1 MARFPL
7 RLYHA
12 ASDPAVTSNAR
23 RDWEQVIG
31 HFPGTFVH
39 FSMRPRVARCF
50 CINAKTPNTRKA
62 YYRAVNQFFTWCE
75 QQGLSLEQ
83 IEPVLIAAYIEGL
96 MTIHTD
102 ATVKQHLAAIRGLFD
117 FLVTGH
123 IVLMNPAAS
132 VRGPKIVMRKG
143 KTPVLTA
150 EETGHLLASIDT
162 GSLTGLRDRALIA
175 IMAYSLARVSAVIR
189 MDVQDYFPQGKRYF
203 FRLHEKGGK
212 YHEVPAHHQAEEYVD
227 VYLETADIAGEKK
240 KPLFRSLT
248 PKRTLSENRLRRTK
262 VWEMIKRR
270 ANQAGLPETTTCHTF
285 RATGITTYLEN
296 GGSIEKAQRMA
307 GHADPKTT
315 GLYDRTNDSVSL
327 DEIERIRYPS

>member
-1 MARFPL
+1 MARMTNALIIPNGYQSL
-7 RLYHA
+7 TLADKGVPVVVADAGDR
-12 ASDPAVTSNAR
+12 ASYRFIEYFTATIRN
-23 RDWEQVIG
+23 
-31 HFPGTFVH
+31 
-39 FSMRPRVARCF
+39 
-50 CINAKTPNTRKA
+50 PNTRQA
-62 YYRAVNQFFTWCE
+62 YYRAVSQFFNWCE
-75 QQGLSLEQ
+75 QQGCTLEQ
-83 IEPVLIAAYIEGL
+83 IEPVLIATYIEGL
-96 MTIHTD
+96 MTVHTD

-123 IVLMNPAAS
+123 IVTMNPAAS

-150 EETGHLLASIDT
+150 EEMGQLLTSIKTD
-162 GSLTGLRDRALIA
+162 SLAGLRDRALIA
-175 IMAYSLARVSAVIR
+175 IMAYSLARVSAVIA
-189 MDVQDYFPQGKRYF
+189 MNVQDYFPQGKRYF

-212 YHEVPAHHQAEEYVD
+212 YHEVPAHHRAEAYVD
-227 VYLETADIAGEKK
+227 AYLEATSITNEKK

-248 PKRTLSENRLRRTK
+248 PQGTLSENRLRRTK

-270 ANQAGLPETTTCHTF
+270 ARQAELPETTTCHTF

-315 GLYDRTNDSVSL
+315 GLYDRTSDKVSL

>member
-1 MARFPL
+1 MARMANALIIPNAQQAL
-7 RLYHA
+7 TLADKGVPIVVTKAGDR
-12 ASDPAVTSNAR
+12 ASYRFIEYFTATIRN
-23 RDWEQVIG
+23 
-31 HFPGTFVH
+31 
-39 FSMRPRVARCF
+39 
-50 CINAKTPNTRKA
+50 PNTRQA

-75 QQGLSLEQ
+75 QQDRTLEQ

-123 IVLMNPAAS
+123 IVTMNPAAS

-150 EETGHLLASIDT
+150 EEMGQLLTSIRTD
-162 GSLTGLRDRALIA
+162 SLAGLRDRALIA

-212 YHEVPAHHQAEEYVD
+212 YHEVPAHHQAEVYVD
-227 VYLETADIAGEKK
+227 AYLETADIANEKK

-270 ANQAGLPETTTCHTF
+270 TRQAGLPETTTCHTF

-296 GGSIEKAQRMA
+296 GGSIEKAQRM
-307 GHADPKTT
+307 G
-315 GLYDRTNDSVSL
+315 R
-327 DEIERIRYPS
+327 

>member
-1 MARFPL
+1 MMARMTNALIIPNPQQSL
-7 RLYHA
+7 TLADKGVPVLVADAGDR
-12 ASDPAVTSNAR
+12 ASYRFIEYFTATIRN
-23 RDWEQVIG
+23 
-31 HFPGTFVH
+31 
-39 FSMRPRVARCF
+39 
-50 CINAKTPNTRKA
+50 PNTRKA
-62 YYRAVNQFFTWCE
+62 YYRAVSQFFDWCE
-75 QQGLSLEQ
+75 QQSRTLEQ

-96 MTIHTD
+96 MTTHTD

-123 IVLMNPAAS
+123 VVTMNPAAS
-132 VRGPKIVMRKG
+132 VRGPKIVLRKG

-150 EETGHLLASIDT
+150 EQTGHLLASIKTD
-162 GSLTGLRDRALIA
+162 SLAGLRDRALLGV
-175 IMAYSLARVSAVIR
+175 MAYSIARVTAIIS

-227 VYLETADIAGEKK
+227 AYLEAADIADEKK
-240 KPLFRSLT
+240 NPLFRSLT

-296 GGSIEKAQRMA
+296 GGSIEKAQCMA

-315 GLYDRTNDSVSL
+315 GLYDRTSDKVSL
-327 DEIERIRYPS
+327 DEIERIRYPQN